1 MFIYACF
8 NYAYSCLVG
17 FALQRFL
24 KKTKLC
30 GKLLIQNIPRSGL
43 GISFATLLHEIILA
57 VDAEGSLE
65 SVTLV
70 P

>member
-30 GKLLIQNIPRSGL
+30 GKLLIQKTFHAQDWEYHSPHY
-43 GISFATLLHEIILA
+43 FMK
-57 VDAEGSLE
+57 
-65 SVTLV
+65 
-70 P
+70 